1 MAVKISELPTIAT
14 LTNDDFFIVNDNNSN
29 TSKISYRYLKDSLI
43 SVNELKTIL
52 SDSNTYEEF
61 RQRVLAIL

>member
-1 MAVKISELPTIAT
+1 MSVKISELATVAT

-29 TSKISYRYLKDSLI
+29 TSKISYRFLKDSLI

-52 SDSNTYEEF
+52 TESDTYEEF
-61 RQRVLAIL
+61 KQRVLAIL